1 MKYRRSLSAL
11 GLIAMLGLSLSACGS
26 TPAVSAASTSAA
38 PAVSSPS
45 ASPVATSTA
54 ARVEKPTP
62 TPTPS
67 PKVTTA
73 QIGDVA
79 VNGGIQIQVTSVVA
93 SPTVTLNT
101 SSYRSGSGYESYED
115 VPAQSGGKYIIVT
128 SVVTN
133 NSHAPIDLT
142 CSFPIEINAFNLAA
156 QLYSPIEDNRKIK
169 GNPEC
174 NAQLQPG
181 FESPMIWAFMV
192 PDKTTII
199 AAMFA
204 EVDFSSHKKVEPTII
219 SFGAGF

>member
-1 MKYRRSLSAL
+1 MNFKALAVITVSLAVLTSCA
-11 GLIAMLGLSLSACGS
+11 SPS
-26 TPAVSAASTSAA
+26 TV

-54 ARVEKPTP
+54 VRVEKPTP
-62 TPTPS
+62 TPTPT
-67 PKVTTA
+67 PKVTIA

-79 VNGGIQIQVTSVVA
+79 VNGGIQIQVTSAVA

-101 SSYRSGSGYESYED
+101 SNYRSGSGYETYED

-133 NSHAPIDLT
+133 NSKAPIDLT
-142 CSFPIEINAFNLAA
+142 CSFPIDIKTFNAAT
-156 QLYSPIEDNRKIK
+156 QVYSPIEDNRKIK
-169 GNPEC
+169 DNPEC

-192 PDKTTII
+192 PAKTTIMGAI
-199 AAMFA
+199 FS
-204 EVDFSSHKKVEPTII
+204 EVDFSSSKKLDPTII
-219 SFGAGF
+219 SFGAGL

>member
-1 MKYRRSLSAL
+1 MKHKRSFSPL
-11 GLIAMLGLSLSACGS
+11 GLITLIGLSLSACGGGP
-26 TPAVSAASTSAA
+26 TVSATSPLAA
-38 PAVSSPS
+38 PVVSSPS

-54 ARVEKPTP
+54 ARVDKPTP
-62 TPTPS
+62 TPTPT
-67 PKVTTA
+67 PTATTP
-73 QIGDVA
+73 QIGDAA
-79 VNGGIQIQVTSVVA
+79 VNGGIQLKVTSVAA

-101 SSYRSGSGYESYED
+101 SGYRSGSGYETYED
-115 VPAQSGGKYIIVT
+115 VPAQAGGKYIIVT

-133 NSHAPIDLT
+133 NSKGPIDLT
-142 CSFPIEINAFNLAA
+142 CGFPIDIKAFNVAA
-156 QLYSPIEDNRKIK
+156 QVYSPIEDIRKIK

-192 PDKTTII
+192 PEKTTII

-204 EVDFSSHKKVEPTII
+204 EVDFSSHKKVDPTII

>member
-1 MKYRRSLSAL
+1 
-11 GLIAMLGLSLSACGS
+11 
-26 TPAVSAASTSAA
+26 V
-38 PAVSSPS
+38 
-45 ASPVATSTA
+45 
-54 ARVEKPTP
+54 RVEKPTP
-62 TPTPS
+62 TPTPTPT

-79 VNGGIQIQVTSVVA
+79 VNGGIQIQVTSAVA

-101 SSYRSGSGYESYED
+101 SGYRSGSGYETYEE

-133 NSHAPIDLT
+133 NSKAPIDLT
-142 CSFPIEINAFNLAA
+142 CSFPIDMKTFNVAV

-199 AAMFA
+199 AAVFS
-204 EVDFSSHKKVEPTII
+204 EVDFSSSKKVDPTVI
-219 SFGAGF
+219 SFGAGL